1 MTDLTAVAR
10 ATRRPGLHRAWAV
23 AAATFLALVAA
34 AAFRSSIGVLIEP
47 IERDLGWTRS
57 WTSAAVAVNFM
68 FYGLVAPFAASL
80 MERFGIRQVVAFAL
94 LLFAAGSG
102 LTLVMRQPWQLI
114 ALWGVVVG
122 FGAGSMALGFGA
134 MVANRWFVAR
144 RGLVTGA
151 FSATSATGQLVFLPA
166 VAWLAT
172 SFGWRSAEGLIS
184 VLALLT
190 VPLVL
195 ALLVNRPADVGLQ
208 PYGAVV
214 ALEAPEAP
222 EAPGM
227 ITALRGQV
235 TAGRGIGAQ
244 TGDHEHEDAALG
256 PAAALVG
263 TAAATAAAAGT
274 AAATATSA
282 GTAAATAT
290 SAGTAVAR
298 VGALGEL
305 RRLSSSWAFWALT
318 LTFFVC
324 GWSTNGL
331 VGTHF
336 VAAAGD
342 HGMPPTT
349 AASMLVLIGIF
360 DILGTLGSG
369 WLSDRVDSRLL
380 LLGYYGLRGL
390 SLLAFPA
397 ALGPHVQPTLL
408 LLIAFYGLD
417 WVATVPPTVALCR
430 QHFGL
435 ARTGVAFGWVF
446 AGHMVGAAFAAQFAG
461 VVREVVGT
469 YEPAWWTAGG
479 LCLVAAC
486 LALTIPYRDPT
497 AADLA

>member
-1 MTDLTAVAR
+1 MSGPDAAYHPLVTDVRSVALQ
-10 ATRRPGLHRAWAV
+10 TRRPALHPAWVV
-23 AAATFLALVAA
+23 AGVTFLALVAA

-102 LTLVMRQPWQLI
+102 LTLLMREPWQLV

-122 FGAGSMALGFGA
+122 FGAGSMAVGFGA

-184 VLALLT
+184 VLALVT

-195 ALLVNRPADVGLQ
+195 GLLVNRPSDVGLQ
-208 PYGAVV
+208 PYGSVPSVPSVPSVLSVRPPTPATP
-214 ALEAPEAP
+214 A
-222 EAPGM
+222 APGK
-227 ITALRGQV
+227 IAGLRAQPPQERRV
-235 TAGRGIGAQ
+235 SAQAGDQGEEGAAPVAV
-244 TGDHEHEDAALG
+244 ERLG
-256 PAAALVG
+256 AWA
-263 TAAATAAAAGT
+263 
-274 AAATATSA
+274 
-282 GTAAATAT
+282 
-290 SAGTAVAR
+290 
-298 VGALGEL
+298 EL
-305 RRLSSSWAFWALT
+305 RRLSSSWPFWALT

-331 VGTHF
+331 IGTHF

-380 LLGYYGLRGL
+380 LLAYYGLRGL

-397 ALGPHVQPTLL
+397 VLGPHVQPTLL

-417 WVATVPPTVALCR
+417 WVATVPPTIALCR

-486 LALTIPYRDPT
+486 LALTIPYRDPK